1 MSKSQVPADL
11 QSRKALAGKEHAKHR
26 GISLFQLVPGHLGR
40 EGELAFPKENGSFS
54 DHKPVDAD
62 EASALRVFNL
72 NPLVEVDLVQEK
84 LGLHLATELLLE
96 PDPLGLRAPQARLRD
111 RGGASGQ

>member
-26 GISLFQLVPGHLGR
+26 GIAFLQLVPGHLGR
-40 EGELAFPKENGSFS
+40 EGKLAFPKENGSFS

-84 LGLHLATELLLE
+84 LGLHLAAELLLE